1 MNRSFALIVPFIFT
15 LLFSQ
20 GKPYAGPEDPAGDPS
35 AEREGYMTVTEY
47 FYILKIQQSF
57 QIGQLPMPQD
67 GLIIMM
73 V

>member
-1 MNRSFALIVPFIFT
+1 VNKSFALIVPFIFT

-35 AEREGYMTVTEY
+35 AEREWYMTGNMVLLY
-47 FYILKIQQSF
+47 FKNTQSF
-57 QIGQLPMPQD
+57 QMGGTMLQD